1 MELEI
6 LETKIKAG
14 LSSKEFRN
22 RKLLFLSHL
31 FSLFIS
37 NDINNQQPIRQR
49 NLHENQ
55 CLELRY

>member
-14 LSSKEFRN
+14 LSSKEFRD

-37 NDINNQQPIRQR
+37 NDINNQQHH
-49 NLHENQ
+49 LHYF
-55 CLELRY
+55 LFFHSRVRA